1 MEPATV
7 ISIFAL
13 VISIISTW
21 FAVHSWRQ
29 AHRPLIT
36 ARISITGGNVA
47 AVLTIVVENTGNRP
61 ARNIKLGAR
70 EENVIACLAQGQN
83 QVIPEEIRNIFS
95 NNTVIPVL
103 SNGKAVSNA
112 FGMITHSS
120 ESTWIPNFILPI
132 TIYYED
138 IEGRKFNGSLNL
150 QSAYE
155 DAFAGSSW
163 SSPASVHRT

>member
-1 MEPATV
+1 MEPATI

-36 ARISITGGNVA
+36 ARVSITGGNVA
-47 AVLTIVVENTGNRP
+47 AALTIVVENTGNRP
-61 ARNIKLGAR
+61 ARNIKLSAL
-70 EENVIACLAQGQN
+70 EEDVIACLAPGQN
-83 QVIPEEIRNIFS
+83 RIIPEEIRSIFFNNI
-95 NNTVIPVL
+95 VIPVL
-103 SNGKAVSNA
+103 ANDRAVSNA
-112 FGMITHSS
+112 FGLINKSS
-120 ESTWIPNFILPI
+120 GSIWIPNFILPI

-138 IEGRKFNGSLNL
+138 IGGRKFTSNLNL

-155 DAFAGSSW
+155 NAFAGSSW
-163 SSPASVHRT
+163 SFPTS